1 MESSDHCGLGWS
13 ENASWKRLILKETKE
28 DESMDGKYK
37 DFPQGKISVTASNM
51 CPSEGV
57 LKYEFLT

>member
-1 MESSDHCGLGWS
+1 MESSDHCGLWWS

-57 LKYEFLT
+57 LKYEFLI